1 MAPRASQPFPV
12 TVQPVL
18 FDADA
23 EFEDVVAGG
32 GGGRVPVYDQVGYVQ
47 IRSARRFHGR
57 RICGWSSRSSGP
69 IGGPVNC
76 RIRAGRTIEM
86 QLLHLLADLAPN
98 DANATGFAV
107 AALGLPKLPRAGQ
120 WSAVR
125 IDPATSEATPIDARR
140 GVPIARLGAGDY
152 VFREAA
158 DVRRTPK
165 TVYGFLMA
173 TDTSRALFPHPRIV
187 AAQPGT
193 LASDKPL
200 LADPYSLCQA
210 SGAFPRPAFALRAQ
224 QAPVFTVADDD
235 HWKIENPEFT
245 FDKPLGDLLKGGE
258 WAMSRVYD
266 DLPLRLNVD
275 SAIPA
280 PWDVAVPPVNL
291 DIDIPP
297 FGKIMTI
304 RTRYVADAAG
314 LPKLDT
320 PDLLFSGALE
330 ELKKT
335 LDSLQA
341 LVNLPFHVNVT
352 VTAAGAGSLSFIVR
366 IQLRFRIAEGPN
378 ERIDIGVGKFYG
390 EFRID
395 GELEASPSGVR
406 RGRLLAEFTG
416 DLQQGVLPPLL
427 YAGGM
432 FRFAVEIRDT
442 GRPLVELTFAAVISV
457 GGDLIKGLL
466 EVEVTIKYGYTL
478 IPETLQPGVFLGL
491 EVRAKLLGGLVGFS
505 FAAEVMARI
514 ERSRGQV
521 RPSPSAPASASSPPC
536 RSRTSSK
543 TTSISKPSSNRI
555 CRSRRS
561 PWRSA

>member
-1 MAPRASQPFPV
+1 
-12 TVQPVL
+12 
-18 FDADA
+18 
-23 EFEDVVAGG
+23 
-32 GGGRVPVYDQVGYVQ
+32 
-47 IRSARRFHGR
+47 
-57 RICGWSSRSSGP
+57 
-69 IGGPVNC
+69 
-76 RIRAGRTIEM
+76 
-86 QLLHLLADLAPN
+86 
-98 DANATGFAV
+98 
-107 AALGLPKLPRAGQ
+107 
-120 WSAVR
+120 
-125 IDPATSEATPIDARR
+125 
-140 GVPIARLGAGDY
+140 
-152 VFREAA
+152 
-158 DVRRTPK
+158 
-165 TVYGFLMA
+165 
-173 TDTSRALFPHPRIV
+173 
-187 AAQPGT
+187 
-193 LASDKPL
+193 
-200 LADPYSLCQA
+200 
-210 SGAFPRPAFALRAQ
+210 
-224 QAPVFTVADDD
+224 
-235 HWKIENPEFT
+235 
-245 FDKPLGDLLKGGE
+245 
-258 WAMSRVYD
+258 MSRIYD

-304 RTRYVADAAG
+304 RARYVADAAG

-320 PDLLFSGALE
+320 PDLLFSGALD

-341 LVNLPFHVNVT
+341 LINLPFHVNVT

-378 ERIDIGVGKFYG
+378 ERIDIGLGKFYG

-427 YAGGM
+427 YAGGL

-442 GRPLVELTFAAVISV
+442 GRPLIELTFAAVISV

-514 ERSRGQV
+514 ERPGDKFTSHHP
-521 RPSPSAPASASSPPC
+521 RPHPRRRHRAG
-536 RSRTSSK
+536 RVLLRRRRRFR
-543 TTSISKPSSNRI
+543 NRI
-555 CRSRRS
+555 RTGPAARGGRTGGRRES
-561 PWRSA
+561 TRAAGRRRGVVGAGKRWQSGWLD